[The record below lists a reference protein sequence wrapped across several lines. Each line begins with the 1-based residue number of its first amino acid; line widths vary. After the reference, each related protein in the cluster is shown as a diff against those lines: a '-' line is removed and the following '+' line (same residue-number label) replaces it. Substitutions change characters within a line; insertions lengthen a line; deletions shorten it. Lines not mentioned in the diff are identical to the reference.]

1 MTALAE
7 APAGQVDA
15 DFPAKLQPLFQPA
28 PYKILYGGRGGSKSW
43 NIARALLIEGS
54 NKPLRILCAR
64 EIQKSIRQSVHQL
77 LVDQIKALG
86 LQGFYSWTK
95 DTIRGRNGTE
105 FTFAGLWQN
114 IDNIKSLE
122 GCDRVWIEEASI
134 VSKASW
140 DKLIPTIRKD
150 GSEIIISF
158 NPELA
163 TDETYKRFVLDP
175 PPGAIVIKINGDD
188 NPWFPE
194 RLKNERATLQG
205 KDPDEAAH
213 IYGGNVRE
221 ALKGAIY
228 EKELRAARADG
239 RIRRVHYDQS
249 RPVDTF
255 WDLGR
260 ADRTSIWFAQ
270 AINFE
275 FRIIDFFESSGEDL
289 SFYLKRLQERPYVY
303 GVDWMPHDA
312 DAEVMAAE
320 KSIANQARAAGR
332 TVNIVPQIGI
342 ANGLN
347 AARSIFPRCYF
358 DEERCADG
366 MNHLRRYRYKVD
378 EKSGQ
383 YSANPLHDDA
393 SHAADAF
400 RYLAVSITE
409 PRGQRPPRK
418 PREQHGPRGWMRG

>member
-1 MTALAE
+1 MTATPDVE
-7 APAGQVDA
+7 AATRNAQ
-15 DFPAKLQPLFQPA
+15 FPAKLEPLFRPA
-28 PYKILYGGRGGSKSW
+28 PYKVLYGGRGGAKSW
-43 NIARALLIEGS
+43 NIARRLLLEGAET
-54 NKPLRILCAR
+54 PLRILCAR
-64 EIQKSIRQSVHQL
+64 EIQKSIKQSVHQL
-77 LVDQIKALG
+77 LVDQIKHLG
-86 LQGFYSWTK
+86 LEGFYSWTK

-175 PPGAIVIKINGDD
+175 PPRAVVIQINADD
-188 NPWFPE
+188 NPWFPA
-194 RLKNERATLQG
+194 RLVEERATLQA

-213 IYGGNVRE
+213 IYGGAVRE

-255 WDLGR
+255 WDLGK

-289 SFYLKRLQERPYVY
+289 TFYLKRLQERPYVY
-303 GVDWMPHDA
+303 GVDWMPFDAAHDRLGMEKTI
-312 DAEVMAAE
+312 AE
-320 KSIANQARAAGR
+320 QARTAGR
-332 TVNIVPQIGI
+332 TVNIVPEIGI
-342 ANGLN
+342 ANGIN
-347 AARSIFPRCYF
+347 AARGIFPRCYF

-378 EKSGQ
+378 EKNQ
-383 YSANPLHDDA
+383 YSANPLHDEA

-400 RYLAVSITE
+400 RYLAVAIVE
-409 PRGQRPPRK
+409 PRGKKPEKKQPRAN
-418 PREQHGPRGWMRG
+418 RGPRSWMGN